1 MPLPNPEP
9 PNPEVRV
16 ASSLALVFLLILAAG
31 ALYLGGGTIDL
42 RALKD
47 AAFAS
52 VGPAPLPPRPPAAP
66 VPVTLATARTE
77 DVPILL
83 SGIGTVQAYNVV
95 AVKSRVDGEIMQVL
109 FQEGQD
115 IKAGDPIAVIDPRPF
130 QAQFAQ
136 AQAMRAKD
144 QATLDGAL
152 LDQSRYAALVLKDFA
167 SRQQVDQQKAL
178 VEQTRAQLMADEA
191 QIAYAQTQ
199 LNYTT
204 IRAPLTGRVG
214 IRQIDQGNFVHASD
228 NSPLVTITQL
238 QPISVVFALP
248 AGAVAASKL
257 TPGQVA
263 VPVAAYGA
271 DDSTRLDEGRVDL
284 VDTTVDPATG
294 TIKLKAS
301 FPNAAL
307 RLWPGNFVNGRLT
320 VATRKAAMTIPAA
333 ALRHG
338 PLGDFVWL
346 ARADNTV
353 ISKRIVAGQAAGGR
367 VLVESGLDKGA
378 QVVTEGHFRLEDNT
392 RIEVVKPVPAR

>member
-1 MPLPNPEP
+1 VLY
-9 PNPEVRV
+9 VRV
-16 ASSLALVFLLILAAG
+16 ASSLALVFVLLVAG
-31 ALYLGGGTIDL
+31 ALYLGGGSVDL

-47 AAFAS
+47 TAFSA
-52 VGPAPLPPRPPAAP
+52 VLPAPPPARPPPPP
-66 VPVTLATARTE
+66 VPVSVAAARLE

-109 FQEGQD
+109 FREGQD
-115 IKAGDPIAVIDPRPF
+115 VKAGDALAIIDPRPF
-130 QAQFAQ
+130 QAQLAQ

-144 QATLDGAL
+144 QATLEGAL
-152 LDQSRYAALVLKDFA
+152 ADQSRYATLVLKDFA

-178 VEQTRAQLMADEA
+178 VEQTRGQLLADEA

-199 LNYTT
+199 LGYTT
-204 IRAPLTGRVG
+204 IRSPLTGRVG

-257 TPGQVA
+257 TPGQVS
-263 VPVAAYGA
+263 VPVAAYGP
-271 DDSTRLDEGRVDL
+271 DDSTKLDEGTVEL
-284 VDTTVDPATG
+284 VDTAVDPSTG

-301 FPNAAL
+301 FPNSAL

-320 VATRKAAMTIPAA
+320 VAIRKAALTIPAA

-338 PLGDFVWL
+338 PRGDFVWI
-346 ARADNTV
+346 ARADGTV
-353 ISKRIVAGQAAGGR
+353 ISKSITAGQAAGGR
-367 VLVESGLDKGA
+367 VMVESGLDKGA

-392 RIEVVKPVPAR
+392 RIEVIKPPQANTPASKPAG

>member
-1 MPLPNPEP
+1 
-9 PNPEVRV
+9 VSVAAARV
-16 ASSLALVFLLILAAG
+16 
-31 ALYLGGGTIDL
+31 
-42 RALKD
+42 
-47 AAFAS
+47 
-52 VGPAPLPPRPPAAP
+52 
-66 VPVTLATARTE
+66 E

-95 AVKSRVDGEIMQVL
+95 AVKSRVDGEIKQML
-109 FQEGQD
+109 FREGQD
-115 IKAGDPIAVIDPRPF
+115 VRAGDALAVIDPRPF
-130 QAQFAQ
+130 QAQLAQ

-144 QATLDGAL
+144 QATLEGAL
-152 LDQSRYAALVLKDFA
+152 LDQSRYATLVLKDFA

-178 VEQTRAQLMADEA
+178 VDQTRAQLLADEA

-199 LNYTT
+199 LDYTT
-204 IRAPLTGRVG
+204 IRSPLSGRVG

-238 QPISVVFALP
+238 QPISVVFSLP

-257 TPGQVA
+257 TPGEVA
-263 VPVAAYGA
+263 VPVAAYAA
-271 DDSTRLDEGRVDL
+271 DDSTKLDEGRVEL

-320 VATRKAAMTIPAA
+320 VATRKGALTIPAA

-338 PLGDFVWL
+338 PRGDFVWL
-346 ARADNTV
+346 ARADGTV
-353 ISKRIVAGQAAGGR
+353 ISKGITAGQSVNGR
-367 VLVESGLDKGA
+367 VMVESGLEKGA
-378 QVVTEGHFRLEDNT
+378 EVVTEGHFRLEDNT
-392 RIEVVKPVPAR
+392 RIEIVKPPQPAKPAG

>member
-1 MPLPNPEP
+1 
-9 PNPEVRV
+9 VRV
-16 ASSLALVFLLILAAG
+16 ASSIALVFVLLLAA
-31 ALYLGGGTIDL
+31 AITLGGGAIDL

-47 AAFAS
+47 TAFAT
-52 VGPAPLPPRPPAAP
+52 VLPAPPPVPPPPPP
-66 VPVTLATARTE
+66 VPVSVAPARLE
-77 DVPILL
+77 DVPVLL

-109 FQEGQD
+109 FREGQD
-115 IKAGDPIAVIDPRPF
+115 VKAGDPLAVIDSRPF
-130 QAQFAQ
+130 QAQLAQ

-144 QATLDGAL
+144 QATLEGAL
-152 LDQSRYAALVLKDFA
+152 LDQTRYATLVLKDFA

-178 VEQTRAQLMADEA
+178 VDQTRAQLLADQA

-199 LNYTT
+199 LDYTT
-204 IRAPLTGRVG
+204 IRSPLTGRVG

-238 QPISVVFALP
+238 QPISVVFSLP
-248 AGAVAASKL
+248 ATAVAASKL

-271 DDSTRLDEGRVDL
+271 DDRTRLDDGTVEL

-301 FPNAAL
+301 FPNTAL

-320 VATRKAAMTIPAA
+320 VATRKAALTIPAA

-338 PLGDFVWL
+338 PRGDFVWL
-346 ARADNTV
+346 ARADGTV
-353 ISKRIVAGQAAGGR
+353 ISKAITVGQAANGR
-367 VLVESGLDKGA
+367 VLVETGLDKGA

-392 RIEVVKPVPAR
+392 RIEIIKPPAPSKPAG

>member
-1 MPLPNPEP
+1 MSGA
-9 PNPEVRV
+9 VRV
-16 ASSLALVFLLILAAG
+16 ASSLAVVFVLVAAG
-31 ALYLGGGTIDL
+31 ALYLGGGSIDV

-47 AAFAS
+47 MLKDRAFAN
-52 VGPAPLPPRPPAAP
+52 VAPPPVPPPPA
-66 VPVTLATARTE
+66 VPVSVAAARVE

-109 FQEGQD
+109 FREGQD
-115 IKAGDPIAVIDPRPF
+115 VRAGDALAVIDPRPF
-130 QAQFAQ
+130 QAQLAQ

-144 QATLDGAL
+144 QATLEGAL
-152 LDQSRYAALVLKDFA
+152 LDQSRYATLVLKDFA

-178 VEQTRAQLMADEA
+178 VDQTRAQLLADEA

-199 LNYTT
+199 LDYTT
-204 IRAPLTGRVG
+204 IRSPLSGRVG

-238 QPISVVFALP
+238 QPISVVFSLP
-248 AGAVAASKL
+248 AGAVAAAKL
-257 TPGQVA
+257 TPGEVA
-263 VPVAAYGA
+263 VPVAAYAA
-271 DDSTRLDEGRVDL
+271 DDSTKLDEGRVEL

-320 VATRKAAMTIPAA
+320 VATRKAALTIPAA

-338 PLGDFVWL
+338 PRGDFVWL
-346 ARADNTV
+346 ARADGTV
-353 ISKRIVAGQAAGGR
+353 ISKGITVGQSANGR
-367 VLVESGLDKGA
+367 VLVESGLEKGA

-392 RIEVVKPVPAR
+392 RIEIVKPPQPGKPAG

>member
-1 MPLPNPEP
+1 
-9 PNPEVRV
+9 VRV
-16 ASSLALVFLLILAAG
+16 ASSIALVFVLLFAA
-31 ALYLGGGTIDL
+31 AITLGGGAIDL

-47 AAFAS
+47 AAFAT
-52 VGPAPLPPRPPAAP
+52 VLPAPPPSPAPPPP
-66 VPVTLATARTE
+66 VPVSVAPARLE
-77 DVPILL
+77 DVPVLL

-109 FQEGQD
+109 FREGQD
-115 IKAGDPIAVIDPRPF
+115 VKAGEPLAVIDPRPF
-130 QAQFAQ
+130 QAQLAQ

-144 QATLDGAL
+144 QATLEGAL
-152 LDQSRYAALVLKDFA
+152 LDQSRYATLVLKDFA

-178 VEQTRAQLMADEA
+178 VDQTRAQLLGDQA
-191 QIAYAQTQ
+191 QVAYAQTQ
-199 LNYTT
+199 LDYTT
-204 IRAPLTGRVG
+204 IRSPLTGRVG

-228 NSPLVTITQL
+228 NTPLVTITQL
-238 QPISVVFALP
+238 QPISVVFSLP

-271 DDSTRLDEGRVDL
+271 DDRTKLDDGTVEL

-301 FPNAAL
+301 FPNTAL
-307 RLWPGNFVNGRLT
+307 HLWPGNFVNGRLT
-320 VATRKAAMTIPAA
+320 VATRKAALTIPAT

-338 PLGDFVWL
+338 PRGDFVWL
-346 ARADNTV
+346 ARADGTV
-353 ISKRIVAGQAAGGR
+353 ISKAITVGQAANGR
-367 VLVESGLDKGA
+367 VLVETGLDKGA

-392 RIEVVKPVPAR
+392 RIEIIKPPTPSKPAG

>member
-1 MPLPNPEP
+1 M
-9 PNPEVRV
+9 RV
-16 ASSLALVFLLILAAG
+16 ASSLALVFVLLVAG
-31 ALYLGGGTIDL
+31 ALYLGGGSVDL

-47 AAFAS
+47 TAFSA
-52 VGPAPLPPRPPAAP
+52 VLPAPPPARPPPPP
-66 VPVTLATARTE
+66 VPVSVAAARLE

-109 FQEGQD
+109 FREGQD
-115 IKAGDPIAVIDPRPF
+115 VKAGDALAIIDPRPF
-130 QAQFAQ
+130 QAQLAQ

-144 QATLDGAL
+144 QATLEGAL
-152 LDQSRYAALVLKDFA
+152 ADQSRYATLVLKDFA

-178 VEQTRAQLMADEA
+178 VEQTRGQLLADEA

-199 LNYTT
+199 LGYTT
-204 IRAPLTGRVG
+204 IRSPLTGRVG

-257 TPGQVA
+257 TPGQVS
-263 VPVAAYGA
+263 VPVAAYGP
-271 DDSTRLDEGRVDL
+271 DDSTKLDEGTVEL
-284 VDTTVDPATG
+284 VDTAVDPSTG

-301 FPNAAL
+301 FPNSAL

-320 VATRKAAMTIPAA
+320 VAIRKAALTIPAA

-338 PLGDFVWL
+338 PRGDFVWI
-346 ARADNTV
+346 ARADGTV
-353 ISKRIVAGQAAGGR
+353 ISKSITAGQAAGGR
-367 VLVESGLDKGA
+367 VMVESGLDKGA

-392 RIEVVKPVPAR
+392 RIEVIKPPQANTPASKPAG

>member
-1 MPLPNPEP
+1 M
-9 PNPEVRV
+9 RV
-16 ASSLALVFLLILAAG
+16 ASSIALVFVLLLAA
-31 ALYLGGGTIDL
+31 AITLGGGAIDL

-47 AAFAS
+47 TAFAT
-52 VGPAPLPPRPPAAP
+52 VLPAPPPVPPPPPP
-66 VPVTLATARTE
+66 VPVSVAPARLE
-77 DVPILL
+77 DVPVLL

-109 FQEGQD
+109 FREGQD
-115 IKAGDPIAVIDPRPF
+115 VKAGDPLAVIDSRPF
-130 QAQFAQ
+130 QAQLAQ

-144 QATLDGAL
+144 QATLEGAL
-152 LDQSRYAALVLKDFA
+152 LDQTRYATLVLKDFA

-178 VEQTRAQLMADEA
+178 VDQTRAQLLADQA

-199 LNYTT
+199 LDYTT
-204 IRAPLTGRVG
+204 IRSPLTGRVG

-238 QPISVVFALP
+238 QPISVVFSLP
-248 AGAVAASKL
+248 ATAVAASKL

-271 DDSTRLDEGRVDL
+271 DDRTRLDDGTVEL

-301 FPNAAL
+301 FPNTAL

-320 VATRKAAMTIPAA
+320 VATRKAALTIPAA

-338 PLGDFVWL
+338 PRGDFVWL
-346 ARADNTV
+346 ARADGTV
-353 ISKRIVAGQAAGGR
+353 ISKAITVGQAANGR
-367 VLVESGLDKGA
+367 VLVETGLDKGA

-392 RIEVVKPVPAR
+392 RIEIIKPPAPSKPAG